1 MNFPSSTSPKPL
13 AIIAGVGTG
22 LGASIA
28 RRFAAAYTTVL
39 LARKLE
45 HLLPIE
51 KGITDRGGDAFSVAC
66 DVSQPESVKN
76 AFGKIEEV
84 FPGRACAVAVF
95 NATGPF
101 VMKSVLD
108 VEVEEFDKGY
118 GVSMKGTL
126 LFSQRAIPLL
136 LSSSTSPHPPTLI
149 FTGASASLKG
159 SALFSIFSAP
169 KFGLRSLAQ
178 SIAREFNPK
187 GIHVCHAVIDGP
199 LDVPWAKE
207 YLGGKTDEET
217 IDPEEVAETYW
228 ALHCQGR
235 RGWSFEVDVRA
246 MGEKW

>member
-1 MNFPSSTSPKPL
+1 MNLPASTSQKPL

-22 LGASIA
+22 LGASTA
-28 RRFAAAYTTVL
+28 RRFAAAYTTIL
-39 LARKLE
+39 LARSLE
-45 HLLPIE
+45 HLKPIE
-51 KGITDRGGDAFSVAC
+51 KDIRDRGGDAFSVGC
-66 DVSQPESVKN
+66 DVSQPESVNN
-76 AFGKIEEV
+76 AFKAIEDN

-108 VEVEEFDKGY
+108 VSVDEFDKGY
-118 GVSMKGTL
+118 GVSMKGAL
-126 LFSQRAIPLL
+126 LFSQQTIPLL
-136 LSSSTSPHPPTLI
+136 LKHTSSPHPPTLI

-159 SALFSIFSAP
+159 SALFSVFSAP

-178 SIAREFNPK
+178 SIAREINPK
-187 GIHVCHAVIDGP
+187 GLHVCHAVIDGP
-199 LDVPWAKE
+199 LDVPWGKE
-207 YLGGKTDEET
+207 FLKGKPDEEK
-217 IDPEEVAETYW
+217 IDPDEVAETYW